1 MRLEGKT
8 VSLTVVTRET
18 SQLFWKQQD
27 EKISE
32 IFLVNKLVV
41 IEEKQ
46 QIVTKLIFVTAWLYS
61 NIKSV
66 SYKNNVRASKT

>member
-18 SQLFWKQQD
+18 SRLFWKQQD

-41 IEEKQ
+41 IEEKK
-46 QIVTKLIFVTAWLYS
+46 TNMYS
-61 NIKSV
+61 SNKINFCDGLAVFQYEKCQL
-66 SYKNNVRASKT
+66 